1 VKHDTLSDALSAIN
15 NAARDD
21 KEYATV
27 SPTSNLLKNVLVEL
41 QQQGYIGVFEL
52 VEDGQGGKFKIEVTD
67 EINECRP
74 VKPNFSVQNDEFD
87 KWAKRYLP
95 AQGFGDLLVTTSHGV
110 MTHEEA
116 REENLGGKLL
126 GYVY

>member
-1 VKHDTLSDALSAIN
+1 MKHDTLSDALSAIN

-21 KEYATV
+21 KEYASV
-27 SPTSNLLKNVLVEL
+27 APTSNLLKNVLVEL
-41 QQQGYIGVFEL
+41 QQKGYIGVFEL

-67 EINECRP
+67 EVNECRP

-95 AQGFGDLLVTTSHGV
+95 AQGFGDLIVTTSHGV
-110 MTHEEA
+110 MSHEEA
-116 REENLGGKLL
+116 REQNLGGKLL